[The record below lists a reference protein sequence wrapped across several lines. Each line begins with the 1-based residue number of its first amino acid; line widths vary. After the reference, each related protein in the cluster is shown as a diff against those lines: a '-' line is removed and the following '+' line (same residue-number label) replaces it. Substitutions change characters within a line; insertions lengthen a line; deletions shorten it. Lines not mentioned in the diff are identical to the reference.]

1 MLFELLLHVRV
12 SGFTSIVVL
21 YQKFFSQSHRL
32 MSLGWESD
40 RIDETVARKTST
52 HCTP

>member
-1 MLFELLLHVRV
+1 MLFELLLPVRV

-21 YQKFFSQSHRL
+21 YQKFFSQSYHL

-40 RIDETVARKTST
+40 HVDETVARKTST
-52 HCTP
+52 HSTP